1 VTDPIKVFNP
11 LQQSTIREAGRGIAG
26 LAPQLPLYK
35 RDEALEGP
43 GVSAVPRDEEPG
55 HVAWR

>member
-11 LQQSTIREAGRGIAG
+11 LQQSTIREAGRGIAR
-26 LAPQLPLYK
+26 LTPQLAVHE